1 MTKEEVRAVILS
13 KLRLKP
19 DAVVWDL
26 GAGTGSVSIECARM
40 CPFGEVYAVEYK
52 PEALDILEQNK
63 TRFQT
68 KNLQII
74 AGRAEEQVQ
83 HLPVPDC
90 VFLGG
95 SSGAAKQ
102 LVAGLRQLRQPVRLV
117 ASAVTMETQAELFR
131 CCRNCRSSKWCSWQ
145 SAAEK
150 RWEIITC
157 WRAIIRCCCSRA

>member
-1 MTKEEVRAVILS
+1 M
-13 KLRLKP
+13 
-19 DAVVWDL
+19 
-26 GAGTGSVSIECARM
+26 
-40 CPFGEVYAVEYK
+40 EYK

-68 KNLQII
+68 ENLQIV

-102 LVAGLRQLRQPVRLV
+102 LVAGLRQLRQPVRWSPV
-117 ASAVTMETQAELFR
+117 R
-131 CCRNCRSSKWCSWQ
+131 
-145 SAAEK
+145 
-150 RWEIITC
+150 
-157 WRAIIRCCCSRA
+157 